1 MTCIVSAPLVGL
13 KLGLKLGR
21 VGELQVHDG
30 CSMGWATGLPLPL
43 PLSSQRACHRLLPP
57 AMLVRRHV
65 PLLESTLRAR
75 PLRLLAASQCS
86 RLRYSSTSAAHPERI
101 AVLGGG
107 IAGLASAFFA
117 SREFPNTKIT
127 VYEGSAETGG
137 WIKSKRVQ
145 VPGGEVNF
153 ETGPRT
159 LRNSTV
165 TAHLVQELG
174 LVDDLVFTK
183 RSEPG
188 ANNRFI
194 YYPDRLNRLPSKVP
208 TLGELFTLARSGI
221 LRGALGVIKE
231 PLQPKRPAAL
241 SDETVG
247 SFLARRM
254 DKRFADNLVSA
265 VFHGIYAGNIWQLS
279 ARTLLSMA
287 WQLEDK
293 YGSAL
298 GGLLRMQHETDNGN
312 MQIMAHPYDLDAARA
327 MQSEIDLDLDLAENL
342 KDASVFSFQGG
353 MQTLAR
359 GLQDAMEKTGNIEIR
374 AGSPVASFSM
384 ADGADKQVEVIAGV
398 RTPPTFS
405 PTSPC

>member
-1 MTCIVSAPLVGL
+1 
-13 KLGLKLGR
+13 
-21 VGELQVHDG
+21 
-30 CSMGWATGLPLPL
+30 
-43 PLSSQRACHRLLPP
+43 
-57 AMLVRRHV
+57 MLVRRHV

-75 PLRLLAASQCS
+75 PLRLLVASQCS
-86 RLRYSSTSAAHPERI
+86 RLRYSSSSAAHPERI

-165 TAHLVQELG
+165 TAHLIQELG

-188 ANNRFI
+188 ALNRFI

-208 TLGELFTLARSGI
+208 TLGEVFTLAQSGI
-221 LRGALGVIKE
+221 LRGALRVVTE

-254 DKRFADNLVSA
+254 DKRFTDNLVSA

-279 ARTLLSMA
+279 ARTLLSTA
-287 WQLEDK
+287 WQLEDR
-293 YGSAL
+293 YGSVL
-298 GGLLRMQHETDNGN
+298 GGFLRIQNERDSGIQT
-312 MQIMAHPYDLDAARA
+312 MAHPYDLDAARA
-327 MQSEIDLDLDLAENL
+327 AQSEIDLDLGLAENL
-342 KDASVFSFQGG
+342 KDASVFSFKGG

-359 GLQDAMEKTGNIEIR
+359 GLQNAMEKTGNIEIR
-374 AGSPVASFSM
+374 AGSPVVSFNM
-384 ADGADKQVEVIAGV
+384 ADGAEKKVEVIAGV

-405 PTSPC
+405 PTYLLT